1 MNAAGK
7 RVRLLTW
14 FIIGYLLLAF
24 AWWSVLLYTKN
35 KDAFE
40 AKAELLRIGMA
51 AENLYGSEALFRRT
65 PQFRALQKKYQRQE
79 YMILGEASLF
89 IASLV
94 IGIWLM
100 NRGYLKELQLVQQQR
115 NFLLS
120 ITHELKSPLA
130 GIRLVLDTFRRR
142 QLTPDQVQL
151 LAGNGLKDTERLNVL
166 VNNLLLAA
174 RIEDSYQVTREPVS
188 LNELARQAAEEVRI
202 RHKDAAIQV
211 EAEPDIWIE
220 ADRQGIHIVLINLI
234 ENAVKYSPGQA
245 RIDLHISRSQGD
257 GQARIEITDHG
268 LGIPDKEKEKVF
280 LKFYRIGSE
289 DTRSTKGTGLGLYI
303 VKGILDA
310 HKADIALAD
319 NKPAGTRFTIT
330 FPKLKTT

>member
-100 NRGYLKELQLVQQQR
+100 NRGYLKELQVVQQQR

-151 LAGNGLKDTERLNVL
+151 LAGNGLKDTERLNAL

-174 RIEDSYQVTREPVS
+174 RIEDSYQASREPVS
-188 LNELARQAAEEVRI
+188 LNELVRQAAEEVRT

-211 EAEPDIWIE
+211 ETEADAWIE
-220 ADRQGIHIVLINLI
+220 ADMQGMHIVLINLI
-234 ENAVKYSPGQA
+234 ENAVKYSPDQA
-245 RIDLHISRSQGD
+245 HIDLRISRLTTGE
-257 GQARIEITDHG
+257 ARLEITDQG
-268 LGIPDKEKEKVF
+268 PGIPDKEKEKVF

-310 HKADIALAD
+310 HKAEITLAD
-319 NKPAGTRFTIT
+319 NKPGGVRFTIT
-330 FPKLKTT
+330 FPKLQTT